1 MGVHTEKHLVPEMGE
16 DQRAWDVQME
26 FGMIDAADAGAFEPL
41 LLPQAVEALQRG
53 EPLTVMGIMQEDT
66 ACGALAGYVSDGC
79 FHLISLYVAPD
90 YRRQGGARRMLRELE
105 TLLWDEPDIGAMEVT
120 FTTAEADNETLLP
133 FLEALQFLQE
143 DDGGKNIYTFTLG
156 QLKSVKQPK
165 AVNEKDGR
173 VRAFSQLSE
182 DLLRAAQKRSV
193 ALGTPQPEQTLTSP
207 HLERELS
214 YAVVKNGRIEAYA
227 AVDHSCCGALTLCA
241 LWIGDTNRM
250 LLNTLL
256 KTVIARAQETYPP
269 QTMVAMQ
276 TVNDQSLRLLQRLA
290 PDARKVS
297 YTYRRTF

>member
-1 MGVHTEKHLVPEMGE
+1 MEHERTT
-16 DQRAWDVQME
+16 QRAPMQLGIIANDDMW
-26 FGMIDAADAGAFEPL
+26 AFEPL

-66 ACGALAGYVSDGC
+66 ACGALAGYVADGC
-79 FHLISLYVAPD
+79 FHLISLYVALD

-156 QLKSVKQPK
+156 QLKTVKQPK

-182 DLLRAAQKRSV
+182 DLLHAAQKRSV

-241 LWIGDTNRM
+241 LWIGDTNCM

-276 TVNDQSLRLLQRLA
+276 TVNDQSLRLIRKLA
-290 PDARKVS
+290 PQARKVS

>member
-1 MGVHTEKHLVPEMGE
+1 MEHERTT
-16 DQRAWDVQME
+16 QRAPMQL
-26 FGMIDAADAGAFEPL
+26 GIIADDDMWAFEPL
-41 LLPQAVEALQRG
+41 LLPQAVEALHRG
-53 EPLTVMGIMQEDT
+53 EPLTVMGIMQADT
-66 ACGALAGYVSDGC
+66 ACGALAGYVADGC

-105 TLLWDEPDIGAMEVT
+105 TLLWDEPDIGAMEIE

-133 FLEALQFLQE
+133 FLQTLQFMQE
-143 DDGGKNIYTFTLG
+143 DDGGRNIYTFTLG
-156 QLKSVKQPK
+156 QLKPVSLPK
-165 AVNEKDGR
+165 SSKDQEREGR
-173 VRAFSQLSE
+173 IRSFAQLSE
-182 DLLRAAQKRSV
+182 DVLRAAQKRSI

-207 HLERELS
+207 QLERELS

-276 TVNDQSLRLLQRLA
+276 TVNDQSLRLIRKLA
-290 PDARKVS
+290 PQARKVS

>member
-1 MGVHTEKHLVPEMGE
+1 MEHERTT
-16 DQRAWDVQME
+16 QRAPMQL
-26 FGMIDAADAGAFEPL
+26 GIIADDDMWAFEPL
-41 LLPQAVEALQRG
+41 LLPQAVEALHRG
-53 EPLTVMGIMQEDT
+53 EPLTVMGIMQADT
-66 ACGALAGYVSDGC
+66 ACGALAGYVADGC

-90 YRRQGGARRMLRELE
+90 YRRQGGATMMMHVMEQ
-105 TLLWDEPDIGAMEVT
+105 LLWDEANIGAMEIE

-133 FLEALQFLQE
+133 FLQTLQFMQE
-143 DDGGKNIYTFTLG
+143 DDGGRNIYTFTLG
-156 QLKSVKQPK
+156 QLKPVSLPK
-165 AVNEKDGR
+165 SSKDQEREGR
-173 VRAFSQLSE
+173 IRSFAQLSE
-182 DLLRAAQKRSV
+182 DVLRAAQKRSI

-207 HLERELS
+207 QLERELS

-276 TVNDQSLRLLQRLA
+276 TVNDQSLRLIRKLA
-290 PDARKVS
+290 PQARKVS

>member
-1 MGVHTEKHLVPEMGE
+1 MEHERTT
-16 DQRAWDVQME
+16 QRAPMQL
-26 FGMIDAADAGAFEPL
+26 GIIADDDMWAFEPL
-41 LLPQAVEALQRG
+41 LLPQAVEALDRG
-53 EPLTVMGIMQEDT
+53 EPLTVMGIMQADT
-66 ACGALAGYVSDGC
+66 ACGALAGYVADGC

-90 YRRQGGARRMLRELE
+90 YRRQGGATMMMHVMEQ
-105 TLLWDEPDIGAMEVT
+105 LLWDEANIGAMEIE

-133 FLEALQFLQE
+133 FLKTLQFMQE
-143 DDGGKNIYTFTLG
+143 DDGGRNIYTFTLG
-156 QLKSVKQPK
+156 QLKPVSLPK
-165 AVNEKDGR
+165 SSKDQEREGR
-173 VRAFSQLSE
+173 IRSFAQLSE
-182 DLLRAAQKRSV
+182 DVLRAAQKRSI

-207 HLERELS
+207 QLERELS

-269 QTMVAMQ
+269 QTRVAMQ
-276 TVNDQSLRLLQRLA
+276 TVNDQSLRLIRKLA
-290 PDARKVS
+290 PQARKVS

>member
-1 MGVHTEKHLVPEMGE
+1 MQLG
-16 DQRAWDVQME
+16 
-26 FGMIDAADAGAFEPL
+26 IIADDDMWAFEPL
-41 LLPQAVEALQRG
+41 LLPQAVEALDRG

-66 ACGALAGYVSDGC
+66 ACGALAGYVADGC
-79 FHLISLYVAPD
+79 FHVVSLYVAPG
-90 YRRQGGARRMLRELE
+90 YRRQGGATMMMHVMEQ
-105 TLLWDEPDIGAMEVT
+105 LLWDEADIGAMEVT

-133 FLEALQFLQE
+133 FLETLQFLQE

-156 QLKSVKQPK
+156 QLKAVKQPK

-207 HLERELS
+207 QLERELS

-256 KTVIARAQETYPP
+256 KTVIAQAQETYPS
-269 QTMVAMQ
+269 QTRVAMQ
-276 TVNDQSLRLLQRLA
+276 AVNDQSLRLIRKLA
-290 PDARKVS
+290 PQARKVS

>member
-1 MGVHTEKHLVPEMGE
+1 MEHERTT
-16 DQRAWDVQME
+16 QRAPMQL
-26 FGMIDAADAGAFEPL
+26 GIIADDDMWAFEPL
-41 LLPQAVEALQRG
+41 LLPQAVEALHRG

-66 ACGALAGYVSDGC
+66 ACGALAGYVADGC

-105 TLLWDEPDIGAMEVT
+105 TLLWDEPDIGAMEIE

-133 FLEALQFLQE
+133 FLKTLQFMQE
-143 DDGGKNIYTFTLG
+143 DDGGRNIYTFTLG
-156 QLKSVKQPK
+156 QLKPVSLPK
-165 AVNEKDGR
+165 SSKDQEREGR
-173 VRAFSQLSE
+173 IRSFAQLSE
-182 DLLRAAQKRSV
+182 DVLRAAQKRSI
-193 ALGTPQPEQTLTSP
+193 ALGLPQPEQMLTSP
-207 HLERELS
+207 QLERKLS
-214 YAVVKNGRIEAYA
+214 YAVVKNGRVEAYA

-256 KTVIARAQETYPP
+256 KTVIAQAQETYPP

-276 TVNDQSLRLLQRLA
+276 TVNDQSLRLIRKLA
-290 PDARKVS
+290 PQARKVS

>member
-1 MGVHTEKHLVPEMGE
+1 MQLG
-16 DQRAWDVQME
+16 
-26 FGMIDAADAGAFEPL
+26 IIADDDMWAFEPL
-41 LLPQAVEALQRG
+41 LLPQAVEALHRG
-53 EPLTVMGIMQEDT
+53 EPLTVMGIMQADT
-66 ACGALAGYVSDGC
+66 ACGALAGYVADGC

-90 YRRQGGARRMLRELE
+90 YRRQGGATMMMHVMEQ
-105 TLLWDEPDIGAMEVT
+105 LLWDEANIGAMEVT

-156 QLKSVKQPK
+156 QLKTVKQPK

-182 DLLRAAQKRSV
+182 DLLHAAQKRSV

-227 AVDHSCCGALTLCA
+227 AVDHSCCGVLTLCA
-241 LWIGDTNRM
+241 LWVGDTNRM

-256 KTVIARAQETYPP
+256 KTVIARAQETYPS
-269 QTMVAMQ
+269 QTRVAMQ
-276 TVNDQSLRLLQRLA
+276 AVNDQSLRLIRKLA
-290 PDARKVS
+290 PQARKVS

>member
-1 MGVHTEKHLVPEMGE
+1 MEKDTKQQTAPMQLGIIAAE
-16 DQRAWDVQME
+16 DMA
-26 FGMIDAADAGAFEPL
+26 AFEPL
-41 LLPQAVEALQRG
+41 LLPQALEALGRD

-66 ACGALAGYVSDGC
+66 ACGALAGYVADGC
-79 FHLISLYVAPD
+79 FHVVSLYVAPG
-90 YRRQGGARRMLRELE
+90 YRRQGGASMMVHAMEN
-105 TLLWDEPDIGAMEVT
+105 LLWAEPDIGAMEIE

-133 FLEALQFLQE
+133 FLKTLQFMQE
-143 DDGGKNIYTFTLG
+143 DDGGRNIYTFTLG
-156 QLKSVKQPK
+156 QLKPVSLPK
-165 AVNEKDGR
+165 YSKDKEREGR
-173 VRAFSQLSE
+173 IRSFAQLPE
-182 DLLRAAQKRSV
+182 EVLRAAQKRSI
-193 ALGTPQPEQTLTSP
+193 ALGSPQPEQTLTSP

>member
-1 MGVHTEKHLVPEMGE
+1 MEHERTT
-16 DQRAWDVQME
+16 QRAPMQL
-26 FGMIDAADAGAFEPL
+26 GIIADDDMWAFEPL
-41 LLPQAVEALQRG
+41 LLPQAVEALHRG
-53 EPLTVMGIMQEDT
+53 EPLTVMGIMQADT
-66 ACGALAGYVSDGC
+66 ACGALAGYVADGC

-90 YRRQGGARRMLRELE
+90 YRRQGGATMMMHVMEQ
-105 TLLWDEPDIGAMEVT
+105 LLWDEANIGAMEIE

-133 FLEALQFLQE
+133 FLQTLQFMQE
-143 DDGGKNIYTFTLG
+143 DDGGRNIYTFTLG
-156 QLKSVKQPK
+156 QLKPVSLPK
-165 AVNEKDGR
+165 SSKDQEREGR
-173 VRAFSQLSE
+173 IRSFAQLSE
-182 DLLRAAQKRSV
+182 DVLRAAQKRSI

-207 HLERELS
+207 QLERELS
-214 YAVVKNGRIEAYA
+214 YAVVKNGRVEAYA

-276 TVNDQSLRLLQRLA
+276 TVNDQSLRLIRKLA
-290 PDARKVS
+290 PQARKVS

>member
-1 MGVHTEKHLVPEMGE
+1 MDVHTEKHLVPEMGE

-105 TLLWDEPDIGAMEVT
+105 ALLWEEPDIGAMEVT

-133 FLEALQFLQE
+133 FLETLQFLQE

-156 QLKSVKQPK
+156 QLKTVKQPK
-165 AVNEKDGR
+165 TVNEKDGR

-207 HLERELS
+207 QLERELS

-276 TVNDQSLRLLQRLA
+276 TVNDQSLRLIQRLA

>member
-1 MGVHTEKHLVPEMGE
+1 MEHERTT
-16 DQRAWDVQME
+16 QRAPMQL
-26 FGMIDAADAGAFEPL
+26 GIIADDDMWAFEPL
-41 LLPQAVEALQRG
+41 LLPQAVEALHRG

-66 ACGALAGYVSDGC
+66 ACGALAGYVADGC
-79 FHLISLYVAPD
+79 FHVVSLYVAPG
-90 YRRQGGARRMLRELE
+90 YRRQGGASMMVHTMEN
-105 TLLWDEPDIGAMEVT
+105 LLWAEPDIGAMEIE

-133 FLEALQFLQE
+133 FLQTLQFMQE

-156 QLKSVKQPK
+156 QLKTVKQPK

-182 DLLRAAQKRSV
+182 DLLHAAQKRSV

-207 HLERELS
+207 QLERELS
-214 YAVVKNGRIEAYA
+214 YAVVKNGRVEAYA

-256 KTVIARAQETYPP
+256 KTVIAQAQETYPS
-269 QTMVAMQ
+269 QTWVAMQ
-276 TVNDQSLRLLQRLA
+276 AVNDQSLRLIRKLA
-290 PDARKVS
+290 PQARKVS

>member
-1 MGVHTEKHLVPEMGE
+1 MDVHTEKHLVPEMGE
-16 DQRAWDVQME
+16 DQRAPMQL
-26 FGMIDAADAGAFEPL
+26 GIIADDDMWAFEPL
-41 LLPQAVEALQRG
+41 LLPQAVEALHRG

-105 TLLWDEPDIGAMEVT
+105 TLLWDEADIGAMEVT

-133 FLEALQFLQE
+133 FLETLQFLQE

-156 QLKSVKQPK
+156 QLKAVKQPK

-207 HLERELS
+207 QLERELS
-214 YAVVKNGRIEAYA
+214 YAVVKNGRVEAYA

-256 KTVIARAQETYPP
+256 KTVIAQAQETYPS
-269 QTMVAMQ
+269 QTRVAMQ
-276 TVNDQSLRLLQRLA
+276 AVNDQSLRLIRKLA
-290 PDARKVS
+290 PQARKVS

>member
-1 MGVHTEKHLVPEMGE
+1 MDVHTEKHLVPEMGE

-105 TLLWDEPDIGAMEVT
+105 TLLRDEPTIGAVDIE
-120 FTTAEADNETLLP
+120 FTTAEPDNETLLP
-133 FLEALQFLQE
+133 FLEALQFMPE

-156 QLKSVKQPK
+156 QLKTVKQPK

-207 HLERELS
+207 QLERELS

-241 LWIGDTNRM
+241 LWVGDTNRM

-256 KTVIARAQETYPP
+256 KTVIARAQETYSP

>member
-1 MGVHTEKHLVPEMGE
+1 MQLG
-16 DQRAWDVQME
+16 
-26 FGMIDAADAGAFEPL
+26 IIADDDMWAFEPL
-41 LLPQAVEALQRG
+41 LLPQAVEALHRG
-53 EPLTVMGIMQEDT
+53 EPLTVMGIMQADT
-66 ACGALAGYVSDGC
+66 ACGALAGYVADGC

-90 YRRQGGARRMLRELE
+90 YRRQGGATMMMHVMEQ
-105 TLLWDEPDIGAMEVT
+105 LLWDEANIGAMEIE

-133 FLEALQFLQE
+133 FLQTLQFMQE
-143 DDGGKNIYTFTLG
+143 DDGGRNIYTFTLG
-156 QLKSVKQPK
+156 QLKPVSLPK
-165 AVNEKDGR
+165 SSKDQEREGR
-173 VRAFSQLSE
+173 IRSFAQLSE

-207 HLERELS
+207 QLERELS

-256 KTVIARAQETYPP
+256 KTVIAQAQETYPS
-269 QTMVAMQ
+269 QTRVAMQ
-276 TVNDQSLRLLQRLA
+276 AVNDQSLRLIRKLA
-290 PDARKVS
+290 PQARKVS

>member
-1 MGVHTEKHLVPEMGE
+1 MQLG
-16 DQRAWDVQME
+16 
-26 FGMIDAADAGAFEPL
+26 IIADDDMWAFEPL
-41 LLPQAVEALQRG
+41 LLPQAVEALHRG
-53 EPLTVMGIMQEDT
+53 EPLTVMGIMQADT
-66 ACGALAGYVSDGC
+66 ACGALAGYVADGC

-90 YRRQGGARRMLRELE
+90 YRRQGGATMMMHVMEQ
-105 TLLWDEPDIGAMEVT
+105 LLWDEANIGAMEIE

-133 FLEALQFLQE
+133 FLQTLQFMQE
-143 DDGGKNIYTFTLG
+143 DDGGRNIYTFTLG
-156 QLKSVKQPK
+156 QLKPVSLPK
-165 AVNEKDGR
+165 SSKDQEREGR
-173 VRAFSQLSE
+173 IRSFAQLSE
-182 DLLRAAQKRSV
+182 DVLRAAQKRSI

-207 HLERELS
+207 QLERELS

-276 TVNDQSLRLLQRLA
+276 TVNDQSLRLIRKLA
-290 PDARKVS
+290 PQARKVS

>member
-1 MGVHTEKHLVPEMGE
+1 MEHERTT
-16 DQRAWDVQME
+16 QRAPMQL
-26 FGMIDAADAGAFEPL
+26 GIIADDDMWAFEPL
-41 LLPQAVEALQRG
+41 LLPQAVEALDRG
-53 EPLTVMGIMQEDT
+53 EPLTVMGIMQADT
-66 ACGALAGYVSDGC
+66 ACGALAGYVADGC

-90 YRRQGGARRMLRELE
+90 YRRQGGATMMMHVMEQ
-105 TLLWDEPDIGAMEVT
+105 LLWDEANIGAMEIE

-133 FLEALQFLQE
+133 FLKTLQFMQE
-143 DDGGKNIYTFTLG
+143 DDGGRNIYTFTLG
-156 QLKSVKQPK
+156 QLKPVSLPK
-165 AVNEKDGR
+165 SSKDQEREGR
-173 VRAFSQLSE
+173 IRSFAQLSE
-182 DLLRAAQKRSV
+182 DVLRA

-207 HLERELS
+207 QLERELS

-269 QTMVAMQ
+269 QTRVAMQ
-276 TVNDQSLRLLQRLA
+276 AVNDQSLRLIRKLA
-290 PDARKVS
+290 PQARKVS

>member
-1 MGVHTEKHLVPEMGE
+1 MDVHTEKHLVPEMGE

-133 FLEALQFLQE
+133 FLETLQFLQE

-156 QLKSVKQPK
+156 QLKTVKQPK

-207 HLERELS
+207 QLERELS

-241 LWIGDTNRM
+241 LWIGDTDRM